1 MSRNQIRI
9 DRLEI
14 RLKGG
19 DSNSAREMGAAL
31 GTEILEQ
38 IGEQTS
44 VARNRRSIRIGT
56 RIGCVDAGTFRV
68 GNEARAAASSTA
80 IARQIAARVSSK
92 IAPLTSRSKG

>member
-1 MSRNQIRI
+1 MNRNQIRI

-19 DSNSAREMGAAL
+19 DSNSARELGASI

-38 IGEQTS
+38 IAQQTS

-56 RIGCVDAGTFRV
+56 RIGQVDAGVLRV
-68 GNEARAAASSTA
+68 GSDARAAASRTA

-92 IAPLTSRSKG
+92 IAPVISRSKG